1 MDNDI
6 KTWLY
11 DILNSINELESYYTD
26 APKMFEMYQND
37 FKKKEQLKEISKLLV
52 KQWVTF

>member
-11 DILNSINELESYYTD
+11 DLLNSINEIESYYTD
-26 APKMFEMYQND
+26 APKMFEMYRM
-37 FKKKEQLKEISKLLV
+37 I
-52 KQWVTF
+52 